1 MEEGTGA
8 LSGGEPQMQTVT
20 GGVREWQEAACRADV
35 MFI

>member
-8 LSGGEPQMQTVT
+8 LSGGKKAE
-20 GGVREWQEAACRADV
+20 GVGSGRQAAFRVDV